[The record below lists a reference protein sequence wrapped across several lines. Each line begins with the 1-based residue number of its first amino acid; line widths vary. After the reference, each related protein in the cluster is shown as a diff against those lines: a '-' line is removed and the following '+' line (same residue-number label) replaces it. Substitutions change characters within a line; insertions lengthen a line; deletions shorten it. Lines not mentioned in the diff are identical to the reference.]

1 MANIKKIKLNAFRF
15 QPFSKKQMQLL
26 TWWQEDS
33 PVSDRFICVADGSIR
48 AGKEQSVKSK
58 LYTPDGFKLMGEIKK
73 GDYVFNRKG
82 NPVRVL
88 DIFPQGVKDVYR
100 VTFNDGSSCLC
111 GKEHLWTYTTTKCIA
126 NRNYTFFTST
136 LSEIMNDLERFKD
149 RKLPHQ
155 RAGKYRFPFSDCVE
169 FNSREVKIDPYL
181 LGLLLGDGCFT
192 DGNCGI
198 TFTNEE
204 SELHSYIAD
213 ILSAYDMKYSY
224 TPRKEG
230 HCAYG
235 RLAGRERGRKTI
247 LREYLE
253 YYSLYSC
260 KSGDKFIPVDYKY
273 NSKDVR
279 LRILAGL
286 INTDGSVTERRSIIR
301 FNTTSK
307 RLFADVIELARSLG
321 MYANSG
327 TAIDYHRKNPSYTA
341 TIVVN
346 EELYNLLSSKHK
358 SKINMNTERK
368 KSWRYI
374 TNIEY
379 AGKDECQCILV
390 DDDEHLY
397 LTDDFI
403 VTHNTVAMI
412 TSFALY
418 VMTHFEQQNAAICG
432 KSIGTL
438 KRNVVNPLK
447 QICETIGYEVIE
459 HRSENFLEIR
469 DGDKVN
475 FIYLFGGKLLAT
487 L

>member
-1 MANIKKIKLNAFRF
+1 MANIKKIKLNAFKF

-82 NPVRVL
+82 KPVRVL

-111 GKEHLWTYTTTKCIA
+111 GKEHLWGVYKYSTYNHGNKHIFCVDTDELIC
-126 NRNYTFFTST
+126 S
-136 LSEIMNDLERFKD
+136 LGEER
-149 RKLPHQ
+149 RIP
-155 RAGKYRFPFSDCVE
+155 KYLFPLNDCVQ
-169 FNSREVKIDPYL
+169 FNSSPVLIDAYL
-181 LGLLLGDGCFT
+181 LGLLLGDGCT
-192 DGNCGI
+192 
-198 TFTNEE
+198 TSTNISVTNTE
-204 SELHSYIAD
+204 SD
-213 ILSAYDMKYSY
+213 ILGFCMGLTKDYNLDKNISRIKFTGKFNRELKKQLA
-224 TPRKEG
+224 E
-230 HCAYG
+230 YG
-235 RLAGRERGRKTI
+235 LLGVH
-247 LREYLE
+247 
-253 YYSLYSC
+253 
-260 KSGDKFIPVDYKY
+260 GDKKFIPSCYKY
-273 NSKDVR
+273 NSVNVR
-279 LRILAGL
+279 LLILAGIL
-286 INTDGSVTERRSIIR
+286 NTDGCAKKCRPTIR
-301 FNTTSK
+301 YSSTSK
-307 RLFADVIELARSLG
+307 QLVCDVIEVARSLG
-321 MYANSG
+321 MYV
-327 TAIDYHRKNPSYTA
+327 IDNGVKHFDNKNWKDSYMCTVRVSKDLYGLLSDKHRKKLSFEQRPREFR
-341 TIVVN
+341 TI
-346 EELYNLLSSKHK
+346 K
-358 SKINMNTERK
+358 S
-368 KSWRYI
+368 
-374 TNIEY
+374 IEY

-475 FIYLFGGKLLAT
+475 FVYLFGGKLLAT